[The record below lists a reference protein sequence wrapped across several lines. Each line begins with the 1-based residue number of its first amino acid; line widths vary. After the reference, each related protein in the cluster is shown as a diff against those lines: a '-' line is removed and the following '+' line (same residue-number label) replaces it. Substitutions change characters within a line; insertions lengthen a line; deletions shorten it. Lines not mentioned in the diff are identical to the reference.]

1 MGKLFKSLVKVGVAA
16 AAVGGICYAFKDKIK
31 ESKVYQEYDLDDKI
45 QKVKST
51 IKDKMPKSDNE
62 KDYVDDDEIFFDD
75 LDAGS
80 AERDY
85 VSIDTDSKDEDAED
99 SSSETADD
107 VAESENDDEADEPA
121 SDKTDDTD
129 GVPTINI

>member
-99 SSSETADD
+99 SSAEESSAEDSNSEGEDT
-107 VAESENDDEADEPA
+107 E
-121 SDKTDDTD
+121 DTD

>member
-99 SSSETADD
+99 SSAEDSSSEDEDT
-107 VAESENDDEADEPA
+107 ENTE
-121 SDKTDDTD
+121 DTD
-129 GVPTINI
+129 SVPTINI

>member
-85 VSIDTDSKDEDAED
+85 VSIDTDSKDEGAEDSSAED
-99 SSSETADD
+99 SSSE
-107 VAESENDDEADEPA
+107 DEDTE
-121 SDKTDDTD
+121 DTD

>member
-80 AERDY
+80 TERDY

-99 SSSETADD
+99 TNAETSDEAT
-107 VAESENDDEADEPA
+107 EPENDDTADETA
-121 SDKTDDTD
+121 SDKTDDND

>member
-85 VSIDTDSKDEDAED
+85 VSIDTDSKDDDAEERSAED
-99 SSSETADD
+99 SSSEDSS
-107 VAESENDDEADEPA
+107 SEDEDT
-121 SDKTDDTD
+121 KDTD

>member
-99 SSSETADD
+99 SSAEDSNSEGEGT
-107 VAESENDDEADEPA
+107 E
-121 SDKTDDTD
+121 DTD
-129 GVPTINI
+129 SVPTINI

>member
-85 VSIDTDSKDEDAED
+85 VSIDTDSKAEDAED
-99 SSSETADD
+99 SSAEDSSAEDSNSEGEDT
-107 VAESENDDEADEPA
+107 E
-121 SDKTDDTD
+121 DTD

>member
-85 VSIDTDSKDEDAED
+85 VSIDTDSKDDDAEESSAED
-99 SSSETADD
+99 SSSEDEDT
-107 VAESENDDEADEPA
+107 ENTE
-121 SDKTDDTD
+121 DTD
-129 GVPTINI
+129 SVPTINI

>member
-85 VSIDTDSKDEDAED
+85 VSIDTDSKDDDAEESSAED
-99 SSSETADD
+99 SSSE
-107 VAESENDDEADEPA
+107 DEDTE
-121 SDKTDDTD
+121 DTEDTD
-129 GVPTINI
+129 SVPTINI

>member
-99 SSSETADD
+99 SSVEESSAEDSSSE
-107 VAESENDDEADEPA
+107 DEDIE
-121 SDKTDDTD
+121 DTEDTEDTD
-129 GVPTINI
+129 SVPTINI

>member
-99 SSSETADD
+99 SSSETTDD
-107 VAESENDDEADEPA
+107 VAESENDDESDEAA

>member
-80 AERDY
+80 TERDY
-85 VSIDTDSKDEDAED
+85 VSIDTDSKDEGAEDSSAED
-99 SSSETADD
+99 SSSE
-107 VAESENDDEADEPA
+107 DEDTE
-121 SDKTDDTD
+121 DTD
-129 GVPTINI
+129 SVPTINI

>member
-85 VSIDTDSKDEDAED
+85 VSIDTDSKAEDAED
-99 SSSETADD
+99 SSAENSSAEDSNSEGEDT
-107 VAESENDDEADEPA
+107 E
-121 SDKTDDTD
+121 DTD

>member
-85 VSIDTDSKDEDAED
+85 VSIDTDSKDDDAEESSAED
-99 SSSETADD
+99 SSSEDEDTED
-107 VAESENDDEADEPA
+107 AE
-121 SDKTDDTD
+121 DTD
-129 GVPTINI
+129 SVPTINI

>member
-99 SSSETADD
+99 SSAEESSAEDSSSE
-107 VAESENDDEADEPA
+107 DEDTE
-121 SDKTDDTD
+121 DTEDTD
-129 GVPTINI
+129 SVPTINI

>member
-31 ESKVYQEYDLDDKI
+31 ESKVYQEYGLDDKI

-129 GVPTINI
+129 SVPTINI

>member
-75 LDAGS
+75 LDAS
-80 AERDY
+80 STERDY

-99 SSSETADD
+99 TNAETSDEAT
-107 VAESENDDEADEPA
+107 EPENDDTADETA
-121 SDKTDDTD
+121 SDKTDDND

>member
-80 AERDY
+80 TERDY
-85 VSIDTDSKDEDAED
+85 VSIDTDSKDDDAED
-99 SSSETADD
+99 SSSETTDD
-107 VAESENDDEADEPA
+107 VAESENNDEADEPT

>member
-85 VSIDTDSKDEDAED
+85 VSIDTDSKDDDAEEISAED
-99 SSSETADD
+99 SSSE
-107 VAESENDDEADEPA
+107 DEDTE
-121 SDKTDDTD
+121 DTD

>member
-107 VAESENDDEADEPA
+107 VTESENNDEADEPA

>member
-85 VSIDTDSKDEDAED
+85 VSIDTDSKDEDAEESSAED
-99 SSSETADD
+99 SSSEGEDT
-107 VAESENDDEADEPA
+107 E
-121 SDKTDDTD
+121 DTD

>member
-99 SSSETADD
+99 SSAEDSSAEESSAEDSSSE
-107 VAESENDDEADEPA
+107 DEDIE
-121 SDKTDDTD
+121 DTEGTDS
-129 GVPTINI
+129 VPTINI

>member
-85 VSIDTDSKDEDAED
+85 VSIDTDSKDEDAEESSAED
-99 SSSETADD
+99 SSAEDSNSEGEDT
-107 VAESENDDEADEPA
+107 E
-121 SDKTDDTD
+121 DTD

>member
-85 VSIDTDSKDEDAED
+85 VSIDTDSKDEGAED
-99 SSSETADD
+99 SSAEDSNSEGEDT
-107 VAESENDDEADEPA
+107 E
-121 SDKTDDTD
+121 DTD
-129 GVPTINI
+129 SVPTINI

>member
-99 SSSETADD
+99 SSAEESSAEDSSSE
-107 VAESENDDEADEPA
+107 DEDIE
-121 SDKTDDTD
+121 DTEDTEDTD
-129 GVPTINI
+129 SVPTINI

>member
-99 SSSETADD
+99 SSAEDSSAEESSAEDSSSE
-107 VAESENDDEADEPA
+107 DEDIE
-121 SDKTDDTD
+121 DTEDTD
-129 GVPTINI
+129 SVPTINI

>member
-99 SSSETADD
+99 SSAEDSSAEDSNSEGEDT
-107 VAESENDDEADEPA
+107 E
-121 SDKTDDTD
+121 DTD

>member
-85 VSIDTDSKDEDAED
+85 VSIDTDSKDEDAEESSAED
-99 SSSETADD
+99 SSAEDSSAEDSNSEGEDT
-107 VAESENDDEADEPA
+107 E
-121 SDKTDDTD
+121 DTD

>member
-85 VSIDTDSKDEDAED
+85 VSIDTDSKDEDAEESSAED
-99 SSSETADD
+99 SSSEDSS
-107 VAESENDDEADEPA
+107 SEDEDTE
-121 SDKTDDTD
+121 DTD

>member
-85 VSIDTDSKDEDAED
+85 VSIDTDSKDDDAEESSAED
-99 SSSETADD
+99 SSAEDSNSEGEDT
-107 VAESENDDEADEPA
+107 E
-121 SDKTDDTD
+121 DTD

>member
-85 VSIDTDSKDEDAED
+85 VSIDTDSKAEDAED
-99 SSSETADD
+99 SSAEDSSAEDSSAEDSNSEGEDT
-107 VAESENDDEADEPA
+107 E
-121 SDKTDDTD
+121 DTD

>member
-99 SSSETADD
+99 SSAETTDD
-107 VAESENDDEADEPA
+107 VAESENNDEADEPA

-129 GVPTINI
+129 SVPTINI

>member
-1 MGKLFKSLVKVGVAA
+1 MGQLFKSLVKVGVAA

-99 SSSETADD
+99 SSAEESSAEDSSSE
-107 VAESENDDEADEPA
+107 DEDIE
-121 SDKTDDTD
+121 DTEDTD
-129 GVPTINI
+129 SVPTINI

>member
-85 VSIDTDSKDEDAED
+85 VSIDTDSKDEDAEERSAED
-99 SSSETADD
+99 SSSE
-107 VAESENDDEADEPA
+107 DEDTE
-121 SDKTDDTD
+121 DTEDTD
-129 GVPTINI
+129 SVPTINI

>member
-99 SSSETADD
+99 SSAEDSNSEGEDT
-107 VAESENDDEADEPA
+107 E
-121 SDKTDDTD
+121 DTD

>member
-85 VSIDTDSKDEDAED
+85 VSIDTDSKDEDAEESSAED
-99 SSSETADD
+99 SSSENEDIEDT
-107 VAESENDDEADEPA
+107 E
-121 SDKTDDTD
+121 DTD
-129 GVPTINI
+129 SVPTINI

>member
-45 QKVKST
+45 NKVKTT

-99 SSSETADD
+99 SSAEESSAEDSSSE
-107 VAESENDDEADEPA
+107 DEDIE
-121 SDKTDDTD
+121 DTEDTD
-129 GVPTINI
+129 SVPTINI

>member
-80 AERDY
+80 TERDY
-85 VSIDTDSKDEDAED
+85 VSIDTDSKDEGAED
-99 SSSETADD
+99 SSAENSSAEDSNSEGEDT
-107 VAESENDDEADEPA
+107 E
-121 SDKTDDTD
+121 DTD

>member
-85 VSIDTDSKDEDAED
+85 VSIDTDSKDEGAEESSAED
-99 SSSETADD
+99 SSAEDSNSEGEDT
-107 VAESENDDEADEPA
+107 E
-121 SDKTDDTD
+121 DTD